1 LIPTILRMNAGKG
14 SRVSRKA
21 NIAIAGLLAVFV
33 GGTYYNIIS
42 RVSHN
47 DLEEELHRE
56 LEAEARKQAKEAA
69 VRS

>member
-1 LIPTILRMNAGKG
+1 MNAGKG

>member
-1 LIPTILRMNAGKG
+1 MIPTILRMNAGKG